1 MYLFIRKLQWR
12 LPTIDNVNIWKIP
25 YYLYP
30 ILAFKHPGKWYL
42 QALSTSDVLNWFRE
56 HVTNSS
62 KIDVRS
68 MYAIYTLLWV
78 YTFLYI
84 FVYTFLW
91 KDTQFSRIF
100 TQRFYYINYLLS
112 SHGSSSTKGDGAL
125 VHLYSL
131 ITFSQLLVL
140 KVLMLKSG
148 TFVDP
153 NPNLGWA
160 IRREELSIFHLFLF
174 TKYLVSW

>member
-1 MYLFIRKLQWR
+1 MRRLPILFYIICTSFINVRYTMYLFIRKLQWR

-112 SHGSSSTKGDGAL
+112 SR
-125 VHLYSL
+125 L
-131 ITFSQLLVL
+131 IIYQ
-140 KVLMLKSG
+140 
-148 TFVDP
+148 
-153 NPNLGWA
+153 
-160 IRREELSIFHLFLF
+160 RRRVPCTPVFLNNI
-174 TKYLVSW
+174 